1 MGNRLGITFI
11 IINKVYTTMKKYIF
25 GSLAV
30 LALAACSNDELITD
44 TDVKEPV
51 AEQDVNTV
59 ESTIVGEYEQLGE
72 EDMDNGNIVETR
84 AGVGAG
90 NEALWSDGDEL
101 SITNGTLMYNYNVT
115 STSNEGKN
123 AVFKVEGD
131 HKAHVSEDANNDA
144 FYAMYPRR
152 AITEANGAGKWNGAT
167 VTGQIFAQ
175 QSYVENMGKATNGNN
190 FGGYYISTDKA
201 TVRTANGETN
211 LDFAFTPLASVID
224 VDLSATTEI
233 AADNFA
239 AVYIRDLSGG
249 TIAAHFSY
257 DCANKTLTTTD
268 DGACNYNYSSR
279 SDVIEVNF
287 FKGETDGVVSYDSL
301 GNDKVVRFY
310 LLPQVLSSGIEITI
324 RTKDGNYYTK
334 KSSTSV
340 GTAYGAEDFKI
351 TTEDTNLKGI
361 VKPFY
366 KKYKFGSTTTARTSS
381 WMSCLPQNIFYR
393 MLSIPGSHDAA
404 TSSANILGKTQ
415 NKTIAEQLALGVRAF
430 DLRPSVKDPENLE
443 LRHASVKTGVTLS
456 AAIETM
462 KTYLENHPSE
472 CLFAFIHCEEPTSS
486 ILEPVTEDDRKTWS
500 NSVYNLVKAAV
511 DGKYALEALTSGTK
525 FSDCRGKIIFLYR
538 DDLTGANNIYNAAK
552 IAWNDNIARTVY
564 LRGTDGNEM
573 KDFKVAYQ
581 DIYNNDALGE
591 STAGLSGYFQQK
603 GGVTSTTQKIDMV
616 KKYIDFADTSAER
629 MLILNFASYAGG
641 TTNAGGNASSIMP
654 DVNQYIVSKH
664 ERVGII
670 FSDFVDQTYGG
681 YNFTTIT
688 MANNFKHVF
697 TKRSRVDVMKNYN
710 NGTSNGI
717 GVGIAGDEYAN
728 DSDVFAKPY
737 YRY

>member
-1 MGNRLGITFI
+1 
-11 IINKVYTTMKKYIF
+11 MKKYIL

-72 EDMDNGNIVETR
+72 EDMDNGNIIETR

-201 TVRTANGETN
+201 TVTTANGETN

-224 VDLSATTEI
+224 VDLNNTEI
-233 AADNFA
+233 EADNFA

-257 DCANKTLTTTD
+257 DCANKTLTTTG

-287 FKGETDGVVSYDSL
+287 FKSETDGVVSYESL

-340 GTAYGAEDFKI
+340 GNAYGAEDFKI
-351 TTEDTNLKGI
+351 TTSDGNLKGI

-381 WMSCLPQNIFYR
+381 WMSCIPNNIFYR

-404 TSSANILGKTQ
+404 TSSVSGLLASSSKTQ
-415 NKTIAEQLALGVRAF
+415 NKTIAEQLNLGVRAF
-430 DLRPSVKDPENLE
+430 DLRPAGNSTTLE
-443 LRHASVKTGVTLS
+443 LKHASVSTGVTLS

-472 CLFAFIHCEEPTSS
+472 CLFAFIHCEMPTSGS
-486 ILEPVTEDDRKTWS
+486 VSDNEKTTWS
-500 NSVYNLVKAAV
+500 NNVYNLVKAAV
-511 DGKYALEALTSGTK
+511 DGGYALKALTSGTK
-525 FSDCRGKIIFLYR
+525 FENCRGKIIFIYR
-538 DDLTGANNIYNAAK
+538 DDLTGDNQTYNAGK
-552 IAWNDNIARTVY
+552 IAWSDNIARTVY
-564 LRGTDGNEM
+564 LRDTNGNEM
-573 KDFKVAYQ
+573 TDFKVSYQ
-581 DIYNNDALGE
+581 DIYNTDAKEE
-591 STAGLSGYFQQK
+591 STSGLSGYFQQK
-603 GGVTSTTQKIDMV
+603 GGVGDDAAKVEMV
-616 KKYIDFADTSAER
+616 KKYIDFADQCTER

-641 TTNAGGNASSIMP
+641 NLSSVSNHASSIMP

-681 YNFTTIT
+681 YNFTTIM

-697 TKRSRVDVMKNYN
+697 TKRSRVDVIKNYN
-710 NGTSNGI
+710 SGTSNGI
-717 GVGIAGDEYAN
+717 GVGVAGDEYAD
-728 DSDVFAKPY
+728 DSEVFAKPL

>member
-1 MGNRLGITFI
+1 
-11 IINKVYTTMKKYIF
+11 MKKYIL

-59 ESTIVGEYEQLGE
+59 ESAIVGEYDQLGE

-90 NEALWSDGDEL
+90 NEALWSVGDEL

-115 STSNEGKN
+115 STSNGDKN
-123 AVFKVEGD
+123 AVFKVEGE
-131 HKAHVSEDANNDA
+131 HAAHIGTEADA

-224 VDLSATTEI
+224 IDLSATDI

-257 DCANKTLTTTD
+257 DCANKTLTTTG

-287 FKGETDGVVSYDSL
+287 FKGETDGVVSYESL
-301 GNDKVVRFY
+301 GDDKVVRFY

-334 KSSTSV
+334 KSSTPV
-340 GTAYGAEDFKI
+340 GTAYGSEDFKI
-351 TTEDTNLKGI
+351 TTSDTDLKGI

-366 KKYKFGSTTTARTSS
+366 KKYKFGSTSTARTSS
-381 WMSCLPQNIFYR
+381 WMACIPQNIFYR

-404 TSSANILGKTQ
+404 TSSASALGKTQ

-430 DLRPSVKDPENLE
+430 DLRPSGKDPENLE
-443 LRHASVKTGVTLS
+443 IKHASVGTGVTLS

-472 CLFAFIHCEEPTSS
+472 CLFAFIHCEEPTIGSVS
-486 ILEPVTEDDRKTWS
+486 ESEKTTWS

-511 DGKYALEALTSGTK
+511 DGGYALEALTSGTK
-525 FSDCRGKIIFLYR
+525 FSDCRGKIIFIYR

-573 KDFKVAYQ
+573 KDFKVSYQ
-581 DIYNNDALGE
+581 DIYDNSSE
-591 STAGLSGYFQQK
+591 ETCSGYIEGYFHQK
-603 GGVTSTTQKIDMV
+603 GGVTSKTQKIDMV
-616 KKYIDFADTSAER
+616 KKYIDFADQSTER

-670 FSDFVDQTYGG
+670 FSDYVDATYGG

-697 TKRSRVDVMKNYN
+697 TKRSRVDVIKNYN
-710 NGTSNGI
+710 SETSNGI
-717 GVGIAGDEYAN
+717 GVGVAGDEYA
-728 DSDVFAKPY
+728 DYSEVFAKPL

>member
-1 MGNRLGITFI
+1 
-11 IINKVYTTMKKYIF
+11 MKKYIL

-59 ESTIVGEYEQLGE
+59 ESAIVGEYDQLGE

-90 NEALWSDGDEL
+90 NEALWSVGDEL

-115 STSNEGKN
+115 STSNGDKN
-123 AVFKVEGD
+123 AVFKVEGE
-131 HKAHVSEDANNDA
+131 HAAHIGTEADA

-224 VDLSATTEI
+224 IDLSATDI

-257 DCANKTLTTTD
+257 DCANKTLTTTG

-287 FKGETDGVVSYDSL
+287 FKGETDGVVSYESL
-301 GNDKVVRFY
+301 GDDKVVRFY

-334 KSSTSV
+334 KSSTAV
-340 GTAYGAEDFKI
+340 GTAYGETDDFKI
-351 TTEDTNLKGI
+351 TTSDGSLKGI

-381 WMSCLPQNIFYR
+381 WMSCIPNNIFYR

-404 TSSANILGKTQ
+404 TSSASAVGKTQ
-415 NKTIAEQLALGVRAF
+415 NKTIAEQLLLGVRAF
-430 DLRPSVKDPENLE
+430 DLRPSGKDPENLE
-443 LRHASVKTGVTLS
+443 
-456 AAIETM
+456 
-462 KTYLENHPSE
+462 
-472 CLFAFIHCEEPTSS
+472 
-486 ILEPVTEDDRKTWS
+486 
-500 NSVYNLVKAAV
+500 
-511 DGKYALEALTSGTK
+511 
-525 FSDCRGKIIFLYR
+525 
-538 DDLTGANNIYNAAK
+538 
-552 IAWNDNIARTVY
+552 
-564 LRGTDGNEM
+564 
-573 KDFKVAYQ
+573 
-581 DIYNNDALGE
+581 
-591 STAGLSGYFQQK
+591 
-603 GGVTSTTQKIDMV
+603 
-616 KKYIDFADTSAER
+616 
-629 MLILNFASYAGG
+629 
-641 TTNAGGNASSIMP
+641 
-654 DVNQYIVSKH
+654 
-664 ERVGII
+664 
-670 FSDFVDQTYGG
+670 
-681 YNFTTIT
+681 
-688 MANNFKHVF
+688 
-697 TKRSRVDVMKNYN
+697 
-710 NGTSNGI
+710 
-717 GVGIAGDEYAN
+717 
-728 DSDVFAKPY
+728 
-737 YRY
+737 

>member
-1 MGNRLGITFI
+1 
-11 IINKVYTTMKKYIF
+11 MKKYIL

-72 EDMDNGNIVETR
+72 EDMDNGNIIETR

-123 AVFKVEGD
+123 AVFKVEGN

-201 TVRTANGETN
+201 TVTTANGETN

-224 VDLSATTEI
+224 VDLNNTEI
-233 AADNFA
+233 EADNFA

-257 DCANKTLTTTD
+257 DCANKTLTTTG

-287 FKGETDGVVSYDSL
+287 FKSETDGVVSYESL

-310 LLPQVLSSGIEITI
+310 LLPQLLNDGIEITI

-340 GTAYGAEDFKI
+340 GNAYGAEDFKI
-351 TTEDTNLKGI
+351 TTSDGNLKGI

-366 KKYKFGSTTTARTSS
+366 KKYKFGSKTTARTSS
-381 WMSCLPQNIFYR
+381 WMACLPQNIFYR

-404 TSSANILGKTQ
+404 TSSVSGLLASSSKTQ
-415 NKTIAEQLALGVRAF
+415 NKTIAEQLNLGVRAF
-430 DLRPSVKDPENLE
+430 DLRPSGKDPNNLE
-443 LRHASVKTGVTLS
+443 LMHASIGTGVTLS

-472 CLFAFIHCEEPTSS
+472 CLFAFIHCEMPTSGS
-486 ILEPVTEDDRKTWS
+486 VSDNEKTTWS
-500 NSVYNLVKAAV
+500 NNVYNLVKAAV
-511 DGKYALEALTSGTK
+511 DGGYALEALTSGTK
-525 FSDCRGKIIFLYR
+525 FSHCRGKIIFIYR
-538 DDLTGANNIYNAAK
+538 DDLTGDNKVYNAAK
-552 IAWNDNIARTVY
+552 IPWNDNIARTVY
-564 LRGTDGNEM
+564 LQGTNGANM
-573 KDFKVAYQ
+573 TDFKVSYQ
-581 DIYNNDALGE
+581 DIYNTDAKEE
-591 STAGLSGYFQQK
+591 STSGLSGYFQQK
-603 GGVTSTTQKIDMV
+603 GGVGGDAAKVEMV
-616 KKYIDFADTSAER
+616 KKYIDFADQCTER

-641 TTNAGGNASSIMP
+641 NLSSVSNHASSIMP

-681 YNFTTIT
+681 YNFTTIM

-697 TKRSRVDVMKNYN
+697 TKRSRVDVIKNYN
-710 NGTSNGI
+710 SGTSNGI
-717 GVGIAGDEYAN
+717 GVGVAGDEYAD
-728 DSDVFAKPY
+728 DSEVFAKPL

>member
-1 MGNRLGITFI
+1 
-11 IINKVYTTMKKYIF
+11 MKKYIL

-90 NEALWSDGDEL
+90 NEALWSVGDEL

-115 STSNEGKN
+115 STSNDGKN
-123 AVFKVEGD
+123 AVFKVEGE
-131 HKAHVSEDANNDA
+131 HAAHVGTEADA

-152 AITEANGAGKWNGAT
+152 AITEANGAGKWNGT
-167 VTGQIFAQ
+167 KVTGQIFAQ
-175 QSYVENMGKATNGNN
+175 QSYAENMGKATNGNN
-190 FGGYYISTDKA
+190 FGGYYISTKEA
-201 TVRTANGETN
+201 TVNTANGETN
-211 LDFAFTPLASVID
+211 LDFEFTPLASVID
-224 VDLSATTEI
+224 IDLSATDI

-257 DCANKTLTTTD
+257 DCAEKTLTTTG

-287 FKGETDGVVSYDSL
+287 FKGETDGVVSYESL
-301 GNDKVVRFY
+301 GDDKVVRFY
-310 LLPQVLSSGIEITI
+310 LLPQVLNKGIEITI

-334 KSSTSV
+334 KSSTAV
-340 GTAYGAEDFKI
+340 GTAYGESDDFKI
-351 TTEDTNLKGI
+351 TTKDTNLKGI

-366 KKYKFGSTTTARTSS
+366 KKYKFGTTTTASTSS
-381 WMSCLPQNIFYR
+381 WMACIPQNIFYR

-404 TSSANILGKTQ
+404 TSSASAVGKTQ

-430 DLRPSVKDPENLE
+430 DLRPSGKDPENLE
-443 LRHASVKTGVTLS
+443 LKHASVGTGVKLS

-462 KTYLENHPSE
+462 RTYLESHPSE
-472 CLFAFIHCEEPTSS
+472 CLFAFIHCEEPTPSLFGDNS
-486 ILEPVTEDDRKTWS
+486 VTPEEKTTWS
-500 NSVYNLVKAAV
+500 NSVYSLVKAAV
-511 DGKYALEALTSGTK
+511 DGGYALGALTSGTK
-525 FSDCRGKIIFLYR
+525 FSDCRGKIIFIYR
-538 DDLTGANNIYNAAK
+538 DDLTGDKKVYNAAK
-552 IAWNDNIARTVY
+552 IPWNDNIARTVY
-564 LRGTDGNEM
+564 LQGTNGANM
-573 KDFKVAYQ
+573 TDFKVAYQ
-581 DIYNNDALGE
+581 DIYDDAAQEE

-616 KKYIDFADTSAER
+616 KKYIDFADQSTER

-641 TTNAGGNASSIMP
+641 TLSSAGGNASKIMP
-654 DVNQYIVSKH
+654 DVNKYIVSKH

-670 FSDFVDQTYGG
+670 FSDYVDATYGG

-697 TKRSRVDVMKNYN
+697 TKRSRVDVIKNYN
-710 NGTSNGI
+710 SGTSNGI
-717 GVGIAGDEYAN
+717 GVGVAGDEYA
-728 DSDVFAKPY
+728 DGSVVFAKPL

>member
-1 MGNRLGITFI
+1 
-11 IINKVYTTMKKYIF
+11 MKKYIL

-90 NEALWSDGDEL
+90 NEALWSVGDEL

-115 STSNEGKN
+115 STSNDGKN
-123 AVFKVEGD
+123 AVFKVEGE
-131 HKAHVSEDANNDA
+131 HAAHVGTEADA

-190 FGGYYISTDKA
+190 FGGYYISTKKA

-211 LDFAFTPLASVID
+211 LDFEFTPLASVID

-257 DCANKTLTTTD
+257 DCANKTLTTTG

-287 FKGETDGVVSYDSL
+287 FKGETDGVVSYESL
-301 GNDKVVRFY
+301 GDDKVVRFY

-351 TTEDTNLKGI
+351 NTSDGNLKGI

-381 WMSCLPQNIFYR
+381 WMACLPQNIFYR

-404 TSSANILGKTQ
+404 TSSASALGKTQ

-430 DLRPSVKDPENLE
+430 DLRPSGKDPENLE
-443 LRHASVKTGVTLS
+443 LRHASVGTGVTLS
-456 AAIETM
+456 SAIETM
-462 KTYLENHPSE
+462 RTYLKSHPSE
-472 CLFAFIHCEEPTSS
+472 CLFAFIHCEEPTTGSVS
-486 ILEPVTEDDRKTWS
+486 DTERATWS
-500 NSVYNLVKAAV
+500 NSVYNLVKTAV
-511 DGKYALEALTSGTK
+511 DGGYALEALTSETK
-525 FSDCRGKIIFLYR
+525 FSHCRGKIIFIYR
-538 DDLTGANNIYNAAK
+538 DDLTGTNQIYNAAK
-552 IAWNDNIARTVY
+552 IPWNDNIARTVY
-564 LRGTDGNEM
+564 LQGTNGANLT
-573 KDFKVAYQ
+573 DFKVSYQ
-581 DIYNNDALGE
+581 DIYDDAALGE

-603 GGVTSTTQKIDMV
+603 GGVGDNAAKVEMV
-616 KKYIDFADTSAER
+616 KKYIDFADQSTER

-641 TTNAGGNASSIMP
+641 TLSSAGGNASSIMP
-654 DVNQYIVSKH
+654 DVNKYIVSKH

-670 FSDFVDQTYGG
+670 FSDYVDVTYGG

-697 TKRSRVDVMKNYN
+697 TKRSRVDVIKNYN
-710 NGTSNGI
+710 SGTSNGI
-717 GVGIAGDEYAN
+717 GVGVAGDEYAD
-728 DSDVFAKPY
+728 DSEVFAKPL

>member
-1 MGNRLGITFI
+1 
-11 IINKVYTTMKKYIF
+11 MKKYIL

-59 ESTIVGEYEQLGE
+59 ESTIVREYEQLGE
-72 EDMDNGNIVETR
+72 EDMDNGNIIETR

-115 STSNEGKN
+115 STSNDGKN
-123 AVFKVEGD
+123 AVFKVEGE
-131 HKAHVSEDANNDA
+131 HTAHVGTDADA

-201 TVRTANGETN
+201 TVTTANGETN

-224 VDLSATTEI
+224 VDLSATGI
-233 AADNFA
+233 AADNYA

-268 DGACNYNYSSR
+268 DGGCNYNYSSR
-279 SDVIEVNF
+279 SNVIEVNF
-287 FKGETDGVVSYDSL
+287 FKGETDGVVSYESL
-301 GNDKVVRFY
+301 GDDKVVRFY
-310 LLPQVLSSGIEITI
+310 LLPQKLNNGIEITI

-334 KSSTSV
+334 KSSTVV
-340 GTAYGAEDFKI
+340 GTAYTEADEFKI
-351 TTEDTNLKGI
+351 TTSDNDNLKGI

-381 WMSCLPQNIFYR
+381 WMACIPQNIFYH

-404 TSSANILGKTQ
+404 TSSASSLGKTQ
-415 NKTIAEQLALGVRAF
+415 NKTIAEQLLLGVRAF
-430 DLRPSVKDPENLE
+430 DLRPSGKDPNNLE
-443 LRHASVKTGVTLS
+443 LMHASIGTGVTLS
-456 AAIETM
+456 AAINDM
-462 KTYLENHPSE
+462 KTYLASHPSE
-472 CLFAFIHCEEPTSS
+472 CLFAFIHCEEPTIGSVS
-486 ILEPVTEDDRKTWS
+486 DKDKTAWS
-500 NSVYNLVKAAV
+500 NNVYNLVKAAV
-511 DGKYALEALTSGTK
+511 DGGYALEALTSGIK
-525 FSDCRGKIIFLYR
+525 FSHCRGKIIFIYR
-538 DDLTGANNIYNAAK
+538 DDLTGDNKVYNAAK
-552 IAWNDNIARTVY
+552 IPWNDNIARTVY
-564 LRGTDGNEM
+564 LQGTNGANM
-573 KDFKVAYQ
+573 TDFKVAYQ
-581 DIYNNDALGE
+581 DIYNNDALGK

-603 GGVTSTTQKIDMV
+603 GGVGDNAAKVEMV
-616 KKYIDFADTSAER
+616 KRYIDFADQSTER

-641 TTNAGGNASSIMP
+641 ILNTAGDNASSIMP
-654 DVNQYIVSKH
+654 DVNKYIVSKH

-670 FSDFVDQTYGG
+670 FSDYVDVTYGG

-688 MANNFKHVF
+688 MSNNFKHVF
-697 TKRSRVDVMKNYN
+697 TKRSRVDVIKNYN
-710 NGTSNGI
+710 SGTSNGI
-717 GVGIAGDEYAN
+717 GVGVAGDEYAD
-728 DSDVFAKPY
+728 DSEVFAKPL

>member
-1 MGNRLGITFI
+1 
-11 IINKVYTTMKKYIF
+11 MKKYIL

-90 NEALWSDGDEL
+90 NEALWSVGDEL

-115 STSNEGKN
+115 STSNGDKN
-123 AVFKVEGD
+123 AVFKVEGE
-131 HKAHVSEDANNDA
+131 HAAHIGTEADA

-224 VDLSATTEI
+224 IDLSATDI

-257 DCANKTLTTTD
+257 DCANKTLTTTG

-287 FKGETDGVVSYDSL
+287 FKGETDGVVSYESL
-301 GNDKVVRFY
+301 GDDKVVRFY

-334 KSSTSV
+334 KSSTAV
-340 GTAYGAEDFKI
+340 GTAYGETDDFKI
-351 TTEDTNLKGI
+351 TTSDTDLKGI

-366 KKYKFGSTTTARTSS
+366 KKYKFGSISTARTSS
-381 WMSCLPQNIFYR
+381 WMACIPQNIFYR
-393 MLSIPGSHDAA
+393 MLSIPGSHDSG
-404 TSSANILGKTQ
+404 SSTITNILYTSYSKTQ
-415 NKTIAEQLALGVRAF
+415 NLSIAEQLTLGVRAF
-430 DLRPSVKDPENLE
+430 DLRPLVTSSSLILSHGSAQSEITLAQAIADMKDFL
-443 LRHASVKTGVTLS
+443 A
-456 AAIETM
+456 
-462 KTYLENHPSE
+462 NHPSE
-472 CLFAFIHCEEPTSS
+472 CIFAFIHQEKPTGS
-486 ILEPVTEDDRKTWS
+486 EGDDTQKATWS
-500 NSVYNLVKAAV
+500 NNVYALVKTAV
-511 DGKYALEALTSGTK
+511 DGGYALNELKSNTK
-525 FSDCRGKIIFLYR
+525 FTACRGKIIFIYR
-538 DDLTGANNIYNAAK
+538 DDLTGTTQVYNAGK
-552 IAWNDNIARTVY
+552 IAWGDNYARTVY
-564 LRGTDGNEM
+564 LRDINGNEM
-573 KDFKVAYQ
+573 TDFKVSCQ
-581 DIYNNDALGE
+581 DIYDDSSKG
-591 STAGLSGYFQQK
+591 TCAGYIDGYFNQK
-603 GGVTSTTQKIDMV
+603 GGVTSNAAKVEMV
-616 KKYIDFADTSAER
+616 KQYIDLADQSTEQI
-629 MLILNFASYAGG
+629 LFLNFASYAGS
-641 TTNAGGNASSIMP
+641 TASNISNHVSAIMP
-654 DVNQYIVSKH
+654 SVNKYIVTKH

-670 FSDFVDQTYGG
+670 FSDYVDETHGG
-681 YNFTTIT
+681 YNFTNIM

-697 TKRSRVDVMKNYN
+697 TKRSRVDVIKSYGSG
-710 NGTSNGI
+710 NGSIGI
-717 GVGIAGDEYAN
+717 GTAGDEYAD
-728 DSDVFAKPY
+728 DSEVFAKPY

>member
-1 MGNRLGITFI
+1 MGIRLGITFI
-11 IINKVYTTMKKYIF
+11 IINKVYTTMKKYIL

-115 STSNEGKN
+115 STSNDGKN

-201 TVRTANGETN
+201 TVTTANGETN
-211 LDFAFTPLASVID
+211 LDFTFTPLASVID
-224 VDLSATTEI
+224 VDLKNTEI
-233 AADNFA
+233 AAENFA

-257 DCANKTLTTTD
+257 DCAEKTLTTTG
-268 DGACNYNYSSR
+268 DGGCNYNYSSR

-287 FKGETDGVVSYDSL
+287 FKSETDGVVSYEPL

-310 LLPQVLSSGIEITI
+310 LLPQLLNDGIEITI

-340 GTAYGAEDFKI
+340 GNAYGAEDFKI
-351 TTEDTNLKGI
+351 TTSDNDNLKGGI

-404 TSSANILGKTQ
+404 TSSASLLGKTQ

-430 DLRPSVKDPENLE
+430 DLRPSGKDPKNLE
-443 LRHASVKTGVTLS
+443 LRHASVGTGVTLS

-462 KTYLENHPSE
+462 RTYLGSHPSE
-472 CLFAFIHCEEPTSS
+472 CLFAFIHCEEPTTGSVS
-486 ILEPVTEDDRKTWS
+486 ESEKIKWS

-525 FSDCRGKIIFLYR
+525 FENCRGKIIFIYR
-538 DDLTGANNIYNAAK
+538 DDLTGDNKVYNAAK
-552 IAWNDNIARTVY
+552 IPWNDNIARTVY
-564 LRGTDGNEM
+564 LQGTNGTNM
-573 KDFKVAYQ
+573 TDFKVAYQ
-581 DIYNNDALGE
+581 DIYDDAAQGE
-591 STAGLSGYFQQK
+591 STSGLSEYFQQK

-616 KKYIDFADTSAER
+616 KKYIDFADQSTER

-641 TTNAGGNASSIMP
+641 TLSSAGGNASSIMP
-654 DVNQYIVSKH
+654 TVNQYIVSKH

-670 FSDFVDQTYGG
+670 FSDYVDATYGG

-697 TKRSRVDVMKNYN
+697 TKRSRVDVIKNYN
-710 NGTSNGI
+710 SGTSNGI
-717 GVGIAGDEYAN
+717 GVGVAGDEYAD
-728 DSDVFAKPY
+728 DSEVFAKPY

>member
-1 MGNRLGITFI
+1 MGIRLGITFI
-11 IINKVYTTMKKYIF
+11 IINKVYTTMKKYIL

-72 EDMDNGNIVETR
+72 EDMDNGNIIETR

-201 TVRTANGETN
+201 TVTTANGETN

-224 VDLSATTEI
+224 VDLSATGI
-233 AADNFA
+233 AADNYA

-257 DCANKTLTTTD
+257 DCANKTLTTTG
-268 DGACNYNYSSR
+268 DGGCNYNYSSR

-287 FKGETDGVVSYDSL
+287 FKGETDGVVSYESL
-301 GNDKVVRFY
+301 GDDKVVRFY
-310 LLPQVLSSGIEITI
+310 LLPQKLNNGIEITI

-334 KSSTSV
+334 KSSTVV
-340 GTAYGAEDFKI
+340 GTAYESEDFMI
-351 TTEDTNLKGI
+351 TTKDTNLKGI

-404 TSSANILGKTQ
+404 TSSASALGKTQ

-430 DLRPSVKDPENLE
+430 DLRPSGKDPENLE
-443 LRHASVKTGVTLS
+443 IKHASVGTGVTLS

-472 CLFAFIHCEEPTSS
+472 CLFAFIHCEEPTIGSVS
-486 ILEPVTEDDRKTWS
+486 ESEKTTWS

-511 DGKYALEALTSGTK
+511 DGGYALEALTSGTK
-525 FSDCRGKIIFLYR
+525 FSDCRGKIIFIYR

-573 KDFKVAYQ
+573 KDFKVSYQ
-581 DIYNNDALGE
+581 DIYDNSSE
-591 STAGLSGYFQQK
+591 ETCSGYIEGYFHQK
-603 GGVTSTTQKIDMV
+603 GGVTSKTQKIDMV
-616 KKYIDFADTSAER
+616 KKYIDFADQSTER

-670 FSDFVDQTYGG
+670 FSDYVDATYGG

-697 TKRSRVDVMKNYN
+697 TKRSRVDVIKNYN
-710 NGTSNGI
+710 SETSNGI
-717 GVGIAGDEYAN
+717 GVGVAGDEYA
-728 DSDVFAKPY
+728 DYSEVFAKPL

>member
-1 MGNRLGITFI
+1 
-11 IINKVYTTMKKYIF
+11 MKKYIL

-51 AEQDVNTV
+51 VEQDVNTV

-72 EDMDNGNIVETR
+72 EDMDNGNIIETR

-90 NEALWSDGDEL
+90 NEALWSNGDEL

-115 STSNEGKN
+115 STSNDGKN

-190 FGGYYISTDKA
+190 FGGYYISTKKA

-211 LDFAFTPLASVID
+211 LDFEFTPLASVID

-257 DCANKTLTTTD
+257 DCVYKTLTTTG
-268 DGACNYNYSSR
+268 DGGCNYNYSSR

-287 FKGETDGVVSYDSL
+287 FKGETDGVVSYESL
-301 GNDKVVRFY
+301 GDDKVVRFY
-310 LLPQVLSSGIEITI
+310 LLPQLLNDGIEITI

-340 GTAYGAEDFKI
+340 GTAYGAEDFMI

-381 WMSCLPQNIFYR
+381 WMACLPQNIFYR

-404 TSSANILGKTQ
+404 TSSASALGKTQ
-415 NKTIAEQLALGVRAF
+415 NKTIAEQLLLGVRAF
-430 DLRPSVKDPENLE
+430 DLRPSGKDPNNLE
-443 LRHASVKTGVTLS
+443 LMHASIGTGVTLS
-456 AAIETM
+456 AAINDM
-462 KTYLENHPSE
+462 KTYLASHPSE
-472 CLFAFIHCEEPTSS
+472 CLFAFIHCEEPTIGSVS
-486 ILEPVTEDDRKTWS
+486 ESEKTTWS
-500 NSVYNLVKAAV
+500 NNVYSLVKAAV
-511 DGKYALEALTSGTK
+511 DDGYALEALTSGIK
-525 FSDCRGKIIFLYR
+525 FSHCRGKIIFIYR
-538 DDLTGANNIYNAAK
+538 DDLTGDNKVYNAAK
-552 IAWNDNIARTVY
+552 IPWNDNIARTVY
-564 LRGTDGNEM
+564 LQGTNGANLT
-573 KDFKVAYQ
+573 DFKVSYQ
-581 DIYNNDALGE
+581 DIYDDAALGE

-616 KKYIDFADTSAER
+616 KKYIDFADTSTER

-641 TTNAGGNASSIMP
+641 ILSSAGGNASSIMP
-654 DVNQYIVSKH
+654 TVNQYIVSKH

-670 FSDFVDQTYGG
+670 FSDYVDVTYGG

-697 TKRSRVDVMKNYN
+697 TKRSRVDVIKNYN
-710 NGTSNGI
+710 SGTSNGI
-717 GVGIAGDEYAN
+717 GVGVAGDEYAD
-728 DSDVFAKPY
+728 DSEVFAKPL

>member
-1 MGNRLGITFI
+1 
-11 IINKVYTTMKKYIF
+11 MKKYIL

-72 EDMDNGNIVETR
+72 EDMDNGNIIETR

-123 AVFKVEGD
+123 AVFKVEGE
-131 HKAHVSEDANNDA
+131 HTAHVGTDADA

-201 TVRTANGETN
+201 TVTTANGETN

-224 VDLSATTEI
+224 VDLSATGI
-233 AADNFA
+233 AADNYA

-257 DCANKTLTTTD
+257 DCANKTLTTTG

-287 FKGETDGVVSYDSL
+287 FKGETDGVVSYESL
-301 GNDKVVRFY
+301 GDDKVVRFY

-334 KSSTSV
+334 KSSTAV
-340 GTAYGAEDFKI
+340 GTAYGETDDFKI
-351 TTEDTNLKGI
+351 TTSDTDLKGI

-366 KKYKFGSTTTARTSS
+366 KKYKFGTTTTARTSS
-381 WMSCLPQNIFYR
+381 WMSCIPNNIFYR

-404 TSSANILGKTQ
+404 TSSASSLGKTQ
-415 NKTIAEQLALGVRAF
+415 NKTIAEQLLLGVRAF
-430 DLRPSVKDPENLE
+430 DLRPSGKDPNNLE
-443 LRHASVKTGVTLS
+443 LMHASIGTGVTLS
-456 AAIETM
+456 AAINDM
-462 KTYLENHPSE
+462 KTYLASHPSE
-472 CLFAFIHCEEPTSS
+472 CLFAFIHCEEPTTGSV
-486 ILEPVTEDDRKTWS
+486 LESEKITWS
-500 NSVYNLVKAAV
+500 NSVYSLVKAAV
-511 DGKYALEALTSGTK
+511 DGGYALEALTSGTK
-525 FSDCRGKIIFLYR
+525 FENCRGKIIFIYR
-538 DDLTGANNIYNAAK
+538 DDLTGENQTYNAGK
-552 IAWNDNIARTVY
+552 IAWSDNIARTVY
-564 LRGTDGNEM
+564 LRDTNGNEM
-573 KDFKVAYQ
+573 TDFKVSYQ
-581 DIYNNDALGE
+581 DIYNTDAKEE
-591 STAGLSGYFQQK
+591 STSGLSEYFQQK
-603 GGVTSTTQKIDMV
+603 GGVTSTTQKINMV
-616 KKYIDFADTSAER
+616 KKYIDFADQCTER

-641 TTNAGGNASSIMP
+641 ILTSAGDNASSIMP
-654 DVNQYIVSKH
+654 TVNQYIVSKH

-681 YNFTTIT
+681 YNFTTIM

-710 NGTSNGI
+710 SGTSNGI
-717 GVGIAGDEYAN
+717 GVGVAGDEYA
-728 DSDVFAKPY
+728 DESDVFAKPY